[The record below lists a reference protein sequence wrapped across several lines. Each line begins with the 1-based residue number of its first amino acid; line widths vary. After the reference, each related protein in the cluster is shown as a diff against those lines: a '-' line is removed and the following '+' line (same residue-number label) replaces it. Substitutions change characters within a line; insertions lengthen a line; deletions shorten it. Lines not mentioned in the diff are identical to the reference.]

1 MERAAVVAVERV
13 AGKLAAVGQ
22 NVVPAGNFGRNAKRP
37 ARLDNHALLAA
48 QVIVLRAKRECEV
61 EVSHVVVHGA
71 AAGKTT
77 RQRSAVALELSRA
90 AFRPGVLVAAD
101 DDGVTV
107 LPEIDDQRVF
117 RHGVRQIFL
126 DCEVSVRVGTR
137 TDESL

>member
-1 MERAAVVAVERV
+1 MERRRRPGERRAVA
-13 AGKLAAVGQ
+13 KLSMK
-22 NVVPAGNFGRNAKRP
+22 GRI
-37 ARLDNHALLAA
+37 ALLAA
-48 QVIVLRAKRECEV
+48 QVIVLRAKREREV

-107 LPEIDDQRVF
+107 LPEVDNQRIL
-117 RHGVRQIFL
+117 RHRI
-126 DCEVSVRVGTR
+126 R
-137 TDESL
+137 